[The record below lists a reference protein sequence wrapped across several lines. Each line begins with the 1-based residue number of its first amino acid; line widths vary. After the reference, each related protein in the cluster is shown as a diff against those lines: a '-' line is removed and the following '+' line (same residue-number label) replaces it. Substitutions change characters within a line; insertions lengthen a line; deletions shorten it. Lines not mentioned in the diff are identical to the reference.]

1 MMIKKNKEDNPW
13 RTLSF
18 VGALGFE
25 VAFCTVAGYFIGGWI
40 GPTSSGWKLAGVFVG
55 LGIGLLLAVLL
66 VKRVL
71 ENKDG

>member
-1 MMIKKNKEDNPW
+1 MIKMNNEDNPW
-13 RTLSF
+13 RTLAL

-25 VAFCTVAGYFIGGWI
+25 VGLCTVSGYLIGGWI

-55 LGIGLLLAVLL
+55 LGIGLLIAVLI
-66 VKRVL
+66 VKRAL